1 MSDLSKRDRD
11 KLARMIRGGPAP
23 RKRRGKAKK
32 GTQVQDVAP
41 SQTSQESV
49 SGDLTPQARPDAD
62 LASVS
67 APQQVVPH
75 ALSEP
80 RCRCKTRPCV
90 HSGAHTIAGGL
101 LGAGHSRVGTGSRAR
116 ALPARAGVH
125 NGRRQACERASA
137 AVVGWHET
145 CGLGFLKCPVRG
157 LAVQRSADDVAYDNF
172 RAGMLRGRIE
182 EVLEVWHAGRG
193 TPGAERIVRR
203 QGRLVGLLADGREI
217 ADCARELEVERAT
230 IYADLRVLA
239 RGARAASREPIEQP
253 VGSRWVERCFVSHQ
267 IIPARWP
274 ACLTRS

>member
-101 LGAGHSRVGTGSRAR
+101 LGAGHSRVGTGYASR

-125 NGRRQACERASA
+125 NGRRQACDLASA
-137 AVVGWHET
+137 AVVGWPEIDWVFEMSSSWPG
-145 CGLGFLKCPVRG
+145 C
-157 LAVQRSADDVAYDNF
+157 QRSADDVAYDNF
-172 RAGMLRGRIE
+172 RAGLLRGRIE

-193 TPGAERIVRR
+193 TPGAERIVQR
-203 QGRLVGLLADGREI
+203 QGRLVGLLANGREI
-217 ADCARELEVERAT
+217 ADCARELHVERAT
-230 IYADLRVLA
+230 IYADLKVLA
-239 RGARAASREPIEQP
+239 DVLEPHRASRLNSLLE
-253 VGSRWVERCFVSHQ
+253 VDG
-267 IIPARWP
+267 
-274 ACLTRS
+274 